1 MGDVGF
7 WAFGGGFWF
16 GCVSLSEE
24 NYPPLQA
31 MFFHFAIQSTLFLL
45 VYNCITALYNGITA
59 RRGLF

>member
-1 MGDVGF
+1 MGDVRF
-7 WAFGGGFWF
+7 WALNGDFVF

-24 NYPPLQA
+24 NNPPLLS